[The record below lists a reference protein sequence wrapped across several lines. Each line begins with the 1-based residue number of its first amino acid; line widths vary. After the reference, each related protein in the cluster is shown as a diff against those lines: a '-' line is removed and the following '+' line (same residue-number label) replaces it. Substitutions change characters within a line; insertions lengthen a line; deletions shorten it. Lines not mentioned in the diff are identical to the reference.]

1 MAYTVNKTDGTI
13 LATVADGTINTT
25 TDLTLIGKN
34 YAGYGE
40 FFNENLIK
48 LLENFSNS
56 SAPASES
63 SSYIAGVISTEP
75 AFLMNNA
82 ADGQEIALVG
92 RVPVLVDGEVNKG
105 DAVFAANGGVASKTA
120 SGPLVGIALETN
132 SNSGV
137 KSVECLL
144 KV

>member
-56 SAPASES
+56 SAPASPVAGQMWWDSTNNLLKCSTSSAILNASFKSLPTATRPWFES
-63 SSYIAGVISTEP
+63 KH
-75 AFLMNNA
+75 AFL
-82 ADGQEIALVG
+82 
-92 RVPVLVDGEVNKG
+92 
-105 DAVFAANGGVASKTA
+105 S
-120 SGPLVGIALETN
+120 
-132 SNSGV
+132 
-137 KSVECLL
+137 
-144 KV
+144 